1 MPAKRKSVRRDIPR
15 WAAGLLLAGLAAAAR
30 GARQE
35 ERVEPPHPAR
45 RKPGQPAAKPK
56 SRASISVK
64 RPTWRDWKE
73 IAKRVFKALGD
84 DRLIAVA
91 AGIVFYGLLAFFP
104 AITAL
109 VSVYGLIADPSTIGE
124 HLSLVSGIL
133 PAGGFDIMREQ
144 IDRILAKGGGQ
155 LSFAFVFGISLAV
168 WSANAGMKAMMDALN
183 VIYNVPEERSFIR
196 LNAVSLALTVGGIAM
211 LLVAIGTVV
220 VFPLLLSFIGLG
232 RWSETVLALLR
243 WPLLF
248 FGVLLALSVLYRFG
262 PSPHGARWRW
272 ITPGSALAT
281 TLWIIGS
288 AALSF
293 YLANFGNYDATYGS
307 LGAAIGLMMWMWMSS
322 VVILLGAQLNDTLDS
337 WNEQPDKP
345 MQQEAM
351 QPGAARRAASA

>member
-1 MPAKRKSVRRDIPR
+1 MPTMPKSARRDIPR
-15 WAAGLLLAGLAAAAR
+15 LALSLILAKLAAAALGVKKTSPR
-30 GARQE
+30 
-35 ERVEPPHPAR
+35 ERLNESK
-45 RKPGQPAAKPK
+45 RKSVQPAAKSK
-56 SRASISVK
+56 ATARTLDK
-64 RPTWRDWKE
+64 QPTWRDWKE

-109 VSVYGLIADPSTIGE
+109 VSIYGLMADPSTIRE
-124 HLSLVSGIL
+124 HMSLVSGIL

-144 IDRILAKGGGQ
+144 VDRILAKGGGQ
-155 LSFAFVFGISLAV
+155 LSFAFVFGISLAI
-168 WSANAGMKAMMDALN
+168 WSANAGMKAMIDALN
-183 VIYNVPEERSFIR
+183 VIYNVPEQRNFIK

-220 VFPLLLSFIGLG
+220 LFPLLLSLFGLG
-232 RWSETVLALLR
+232 GLSDSFTPLLR
-243 WPLLF
+243 WPILF
-248 FGVLLALSVLYRFG
+248 SGVLLALAVLYRFG

-288 AALSF
+288 AALSY

-307 LGAAIGLMMWMWMSS
+307 LGAAIGFMMWMWMSS
-322 VVILLGAQLNDTLDS
+322 VVILLGAQLNDTLDN
-337 WNEQPDKP
+337 WKDKP
-345 MQQEAM
+345 DQPMQEESK
-351 QPGAARRAASA
+351 QPKSP